1 MSTGGVV
8 YKDLLPIPDPTTTE
22 HEGKA
27 TTLLQAPTESH
38 ALALEAAKAA
48 PLQEKGAAQMA
59 HGEEV
64 VDLGWNEPK
73 ELVAKPLV
81 GGLGNEDLW
90 LLVRRFNKVRVSYQR
105 TWTLIY

>member
-1 MSTGGVV
+1 MKERRLRYYRRRQKV
-8 YKDLLPIPDPTTTE
+8 
-22 HEGKA
+22 
-27 TTLLQAPTESH
+27 
-38 ALALEAAKAA
+38 
-48 PLQEKGAAQMA
+48 KGAAQMA